1 MKRRMCM
8 TNKLSHQYIFDKPS
22 GATGAGLS
30 RECSKGSKVSLDE
43 EPEIMKS
50 EVKNHTHVCCAF
62 VQALSEWWSL
72 NYCCYS
78 PILS

>member
-8 TNKLSHQYIFDKPS
+8 TNKLSHQYIFDK
-22 GATGAGLS
+22 
-30 RECSKGSKVSLDE
+30 KGSKVSLDK